1 MENTITKDM
10 LDNWHMEHGE
20 DFVDYHESMFNGL
33 ICFGFFLAKFPE
45 RAKEMVENFNEVYT
59 HPIVGGKYS
68 VQDLQGLFQT
78 TDDGGEEEDTL
89 FYPTLIEYMNLCS
102 DKKKQEYIK
111 ALLDEEEEEHAI

>member
-10 LDNWHMEHGE
+10 LDNWHMKNGE
-20 DFVDYHESMFNGL
+20 DFVDYHESMFSGL
-33 ICFGFFLAKFPE
+33 MIFGFFLAKFPE

-59 HPIVGGKYS
+59 HPIVGGRYS

-78 TDDGGEEEDTL
+78 NDEVDEEDIL

-102 DKKKQEYIK
+102 DKKKQEFIK
-111 ALLDEEEEEHAI
+111 TLLDEEEEENAL